1 VICDFCDHNFY
12 WMTPEDAPD
21 VCNTLVTLRLN
32 PCLMF
37 YASISDET
45 LLPDID
51 FAQAFTSFLLTH
63 GMSQDQID
71 ALVSAMTTNHLLQR
85 R

>member
-1 VICDFCDHNFY
+1 MHYNFY
-12 WMTPEDAPD
+12 WMTPEDAPE
-21 VCNTLVTLRLN
+21 VCSTLVTLRLN

-37 YASISDET
+37 YTGISDET

-51 FAQAFTSFLLTH
+51 FAQAFTNFLLTH

-71 ALVSAMTTNHLLQR
+71 ALVSALTTNHLLQR

>member
-1 VICDFCDHNFY
+1 
-12 WMTPEDAPD
+12 
-21 VCNTLVTLRLN
+21 
-32 PCLMF
+32 MF
-37 YASISDET
+37 YAGISDET

-51 FAQAFTSFLLTH
+51 FAQAFTNFLLTH

-71 ALVSAMTTNHLLQR
+71 ALVSALTTNHLLQR

>member
-1 VICDFCDHNFY
+1 MHYNFY

-37 YASISDET
+37 YAGISDET
-45 LLPDID
+45 QLPDID

-71 ALVSAMTTNHLLQR
+71 ALVSALTTNHLLQR

>member
-1 VICDFCDHNFY
+1 MHYNFY

-37 YASISDET
+37 YAGISDET

-51 FAQAFTSFLLTH
+51 FAQAFTNFLLTH
-63 GMSQDQID
+63 GMSQDQIN
-71 ALVSAMTTNHLLQR
+71 ALISALTTNHLLLR

>member
-1 VICDFCDHNFY
+1 
-12 WMTPEDAPD
+12 MTPEDAPE
-21 VCNTLVTLRLN
+21 VCNTLVTLRQN

-37 YASISDET
+37 YAGISDET

-51 FAQAFTSFLLTH
+51 FAQAFTNFLLTH
-63 GMSQDQID
+63 GMSQDQIN
-71 ALVSAMTTNHLLQR
+71 ALISALTTNHLLQR

>member
-1 VICDFCDHNFY
+1 MICDFCDHNFY

-37 YASISDET
+37 YAGISDEA

-51 FAQAFTSFLLTH
+51 FAQAFTNFLLTH

-71 ALVSAMTTNHLLQR
+71 ALISALTTNHLLQR